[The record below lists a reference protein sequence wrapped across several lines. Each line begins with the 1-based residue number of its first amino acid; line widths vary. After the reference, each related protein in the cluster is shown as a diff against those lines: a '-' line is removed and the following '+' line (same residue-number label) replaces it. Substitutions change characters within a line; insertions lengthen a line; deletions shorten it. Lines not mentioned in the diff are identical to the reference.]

1 MRNWLQD
8 TASILVGKRDLLGHV
23 FVHEMTLFEAHDHL
37 VDVVVTVLLQI
48 ITHQELVGQREYIS
62 QLDSVSEP
70 KAQFGCAGQFAHR
83 GRKQTTTLRLTG
95 GFIATD
101 NARWQELIG

>member
-1 MRNWLQD
+1 
-8 TASILVGKRDLLGHV
+8 
-23 FVHEMTLFEAHDHL
+23 MTLFEAHDHL